1 SKMTTSLAMPSA
13 AELVPL
19 LPELVLIGGTFALLI
34 LDLFI
39 SARHKVWTHFL
50 SVLILVV
57 VLAMLATGVGG
68 QGEGLSGMFVRD
80 TAADVM
86 KIAIIAMSG
95 LTLVYGWS
103 YLRER
108 NLFQGELP
116 VLVLFATAGMMIL
129 VSAGSLVMVY
139 LGLELLALS
148 SYALVAADR
157 DNGRATEAAMKYI
170 VLGSLASGLLLYGM
184 SLVYGATG
192 TLMLDGINASIAG
205 NDERVLLLTGTV
217 FMIAGVAFK
226 LGAAPFHMWLPD
238 VYQGATAP
246 VALFVSTAPKLAAF
260 GMAWRLLEMGVGPLS
275 AE

>member
-1 SKMTTSLAMPSA
+1 WRPRSPPASCKDSPKMTTSLAMPTAS
-13 AELVPL
+13 ELLPL
-19 LPELVLIGGTFALLI
+19 LPELVLVGGAFALLI

-39 SARHKVWTHFL
+39 DARHKVWTHFL
-50 SVLILVV
+50 SVLVLVV

-68 QGEGLSGMFVRD
+68 QGTVLNGQFVRD

-108 NLFQGELP
+108 KLYQGELA
-116 VLVLFATAGMMIL
+116 VLVLFATAGMMML

-157 DNGRATEAAMKYI
+157 DN
-170 VLGSLASGLLLYGM
+170 
-184 SLVYGATG
+184 
-192 TLMLDGINASIAG
+192 
-205 NDERVLLLTGTV
+205 
-217 FMIAGVAFK
+217 
-226 LGAAPFHMWLPD
+226 
-238 VYQGATAP
+238 
-246 VALFVSTAPKLAAF
+246 
-260 GMAWRLLEMGVGPLS
+260 
-275 AE
+275 

>member
-1 SKMTTSLAMPSA
+1 
-13 AELVPL
+13 
-19 LPELVLIGGTFALLI
+19 
-34 LDLFI
+34 
-39 SARHKVWTHFL
+39 
-50 SVLILVV
+50 
-57 VLAMLATGVGG
+57 
-68 QGEGLSGMFVRD
+68 
-80 TAADVM
+80 
-86 KIAIIAMSG
+86 KIAIVAMSG

-108 NLFQGELP
+108 NLYQGELP
-116 VLVLFATAGMMIL
+116 VLVLFATAGMMML

-157 DNGRATEAAMKYI
+157 DNPRATEAAMKYI

-192 TLMLDGINASIAG
+192 TLQLDAIRASIDG
-205 NDERVLLLTGTV
+205 SDERLLLLTGTA
-217 FMIAGVAFK
+217 FMVAGAAFK

-246 VALFVSTAPKLAAF
+246 VALLVIPASNVAAF
-260 GMAWRLLEMGVGPLS
+260 VLAWRLLGMCVGTLAPEWRWLLAGLS
-275 AE
+275 ARPLVLASLTGIAQT